1 MSPPQFQIGR
11 SNQAKAIVAMG
22 NHLTLHRNNR
32 GNPMDTLSK
41 RRFPAPPD
49 NPVDEI
55 ILALTNALARAIELI
70 PDPDSRLGAC
80 ARAMREVVE
89 TVEHSIIREQI
100 SIVPR

>member
-1 MSPPQFQIGR
+1 
-11 SNQAKAIVAMG
+11 MG

-32 GNPMDTLSK
+32 VNPMDTLAK
-41 RRFPAPPD
+41 RRFPAPPY
-49 NPVDEI
+49 NPVDDMI
-55 ILALTNALARAIELI
+55 SALTHALARAIELI
-70 PDPDSRLGAC
+70 PDPDTRLVAC